1 MIFSRIVRSRFLVP
15 AGLAA
20 LGALSCAFLIPG
32 EITSVQQ
39 QLKGFPD
46 SDVLAHQARPLILAA
61 LCFLPAITGFLYT
74 LGGTMDRYIARQ
86 FTGSFSLCFGALL
99 TIWFLMDFADKIG
112 DFQDS
117 SHVLQTV
124 MTFYS
129 TRLPA
134 VFLLLMPYSLLLSL
148 LYSMGK
154 LSSSREII
162 AMVQAGRSI
171 ARITR
176 PLIIAGLLLSAL
188 AAGLNFHWAPNAEG
202 RQNEILAEATG
213 KIVTQ
218 ATNVIFRN
226 PSDRRLWMIGA
237 FPQDYEKGAPLLD
250 VEITITREDK
260 TLQSRI
266 STPMAS
272 WDPTNHHWT
281 LQNPIIRT
289 YQPGQAP
296 TIDAKSEPLVLDSW
310 PETPWQLIKPG
321 LSPAFLGIPDLNS
334 WIRENLKNGNFA
346 NPSPYLTHWHYRW
359 ALAFTCLVTV
369 LLATPLGIHFSRRG
383 PRGGVFVAV
392 ILSALMLLISN
403 ISIALGES
411 GTLRPALA
419 AWLPNLAFTLLGI
432 YLFQQ
437 RISNGSFL
445 QRWLK
450 SPQKATPT

>member
-1 MIFSRIVRSRFLVP
+1 MIFPRIARSRLIIP
-15 AGLAA
+15 AGLSA
-20 LGALSCAFLIPG
+20 LGALSCAMLIP
-32 EITSVQQ
+32 EEMAAVRQ
-39 QLKGFPD
+39 QLTGFPD

-61 LCFLPAITGFLYT
+61 LCFLPAITSILYT

-86 FTGSFSLCFGALL
+86 FAGSFSLCFGALV
-99 TIWFLMDFADKIG
+99 TIWFLMDFADKVG

-117 SHVLQTV
+117 KHVLQTIV
-124 MTFYS
+124 TFYS
-129 TRLPA
+129 TRSPA

-176 PLIIAGLLLSAL
+176 PLIIAGLLLSVL
-188 AAGLNFHWAPNAEG
+188 AAGLNYHWAPNAEG

-213 KIVTQ
+213 KIATQ

-226 PSDRRLWMIGA
+226 PTDRRLWMIGA

-250 VEITITREDK
+250 VEITLTHEDK

-266 STPMAS
+266 STKSAS
-272 WDPTNHHWT
+272 WNPINHHWRF
-281 LQNPIIRT
+281 QNPIVRT

-296 TIDAKSEPLVLDSW
+296 TIHVKSEPLEIDSW
-310 PETPWQLIKPG
+310 TETPWQLIKPG

-334 WIRENLKNGNFA
+334 WVRENLKNGSFA
-346 NPSPYLTHWHYRW
+346 DPSPYLTHWHYRW
-359 ALAFTCLVTV
+359 ALAFTSLVTV

-392 ILSALMLLISN
+392 ILSALMLVISN

-411 GTLRPALA
+411 ATLRPAFA

-437 RISNGSFL
+437 RISNRSFL
-445 QRWLK
+445 HRLFK
-450 SPQKATPT
+450 SPQKITPP